1 MCSWGSVGFS
11 TLPPVPE
18 TMRNGFSVPCS
29 VRIPSMKSPK
39 KSPLAVSF
47 TLQEIPFI
55 KRESR
60 LCVDES
66 GYAFV
71 QYSGEAQ
78 IQETFNA
85 DALTELLKLIPVMKY
100 KYDEKGRRKHGI
112 YDLPRIDSSGV
123 IAYINRFGVVGI
135 SDINF
140 REKVIQE
147 QDFLSIVRLTGFNE
161 QKTKK
166 LYKGKA
172 LDPKFI
178 DRLIAISVGNE
189 VPYLLIENTLKDL
202 ARCARLFINLLEDA
216 NFREAGVLSLTDKNR
231 KRIVSAWNNEGG
243 AFKDEEDPANPKFN
257 TNIEWTY
264 TKGGEK
270 KIPILDFAEGA
281 LSSFSL
287 VLNKHLA
294 LITKAVVTTQ
304 GVRRF
309 NLDNTGL
316 ETALSAYLVNA
327 IQDKKVKRVCVVCGS
342 VFLPMRVKEENL
354 YCGERCSKKVR
365 NKRLRA
371 KKKVSAAKAG
381 SKATPKARKEKS
393 EQT

>member
-1 MCSWGSVGFS
+1 
-11 TLPPVPE
+11 
-18 TMRNGFSVPCS
+18 
-29 VRIPSMKSPK
+29 MKSPK
-39 KSPLAVSF
+39 ESPLAVSF

-55 KRESR
+55 KREAK

-71 QYSGEAQ
+71 QYSGAAQ

-100 KYDEKGRRKHGI
+100 KYDEKGKRRHGI
-112 YDLPRIDSSGV
+112 YDLPEIDPSGV

-140 REKVIQE
+140 REGVIQE
-147 QDFLSIVRLTGFNE
+147 QDSLSITRLTGLSEEN
-161 QKTKK
+161 TKK
-166 LYKGKA
+166 LYKGKV

-178 DRLIAISVGNE
+178 DRLIAINKGDE
-189 VPYLLIENTLKDL
+189 VPYLKIENTLKDL
-202 ARCARLFINLLEDA
+202 AKCARLFINLLEDSS
-216 NFREAGVLSLTDKNR
+216 FSDGGILSLTEKNR

-257 TNIEWTY
+257 TNVEWTY
-264 TKGGEK
+264 TKGGKK

-294 LITKAVVTTQ
+294 QITKSVVTTQ

-309 NLDNTGL
+309 NLENTGL
-316 ETALSAYLVNA
+316 ETALSAYVVNA
-327 IQDKKVKRVCVVCGS
+327 FQDKKVKRVCVVCGS
-342 VFLPMRVKEENL
+342 VFLPIRVKEENL

-371 KKKVSAAKAG
+371 KKRISASKAG
-381 SKATPKARKEKS
+381 NKAKSKNKKGE
-393 EQT
+393 